1 MKNFDPDATYIQK
14 ADPDATVIQRMD
26 PDATIIQNMDPSA
39 TILRADFLPR
49 KRRTTLLSS
58 VDMAAPT
65 LSPEVA
71 GLIEHRTHTVRLG
84 TQALE
89 AYVAQEQAALPAQA
103 PVQTP
108 PQARPAVAAQAPA
121 QAKPQAKPATA
132 KKTFWQTLQQPF
144 QALRRK
150 RVPVLTQMSMVECGA
165 ASLAMILS
173 YFGRKTSVSEV

>member
-1 MKNFDPDATYIQK
+1 MKNFDPDATYIQR
-14 ADPDATVIQRMD
+14 AESDATVIQRVD
-26 PDATIIQNMDPSA
+26 PDATIIQNIDPGA

-49 KRRTTLLSS
+49 KRRTTLLSG
-58 VDMAAPT
+58 VNTAAPT
-65 LSPEVA
+65 ISPEVA

-89 AYVAQEQAALPAQA
+89 AYVAQEQAQAAPPAPAPA
-103 PVQTP
+103 PVQAP
-108 PQARPAVAAQAPA
+108 PQAQPAAAVQAPA
-121 QAKPQAKPATA
+121 QVKPQAKPAAA

-173 YFGRKTSVSEV
+173 

>member
-1 MKNFDPDATYIQK
+1 MKNFDPDATYIQR

-26 PDATIIQNMDPSA
+26 PDATIIQNIDPSA

-103 PVQTP
+103 SVQTP
-108 PQARPAVAAQAPA
+108 PQPQPAVAA
-121 QAKPQAKPATA
+121 QAKPQAKPAAA

-165 ASLAMILS
+165 ASLAM
-173 YFGRKTSVSEV
+173 